1 MTDEKPIEPSAIF
14 AADGNRVP
22 DGGGPKPAETSSAVR
37 PLLPALVRAA
47 TSGPLLTT
55 SVVTASVLA
64 RTGVAAATPGGAAVW
79 VGGQGA
85 GAAIDP
91 SRGQRAVPGGLQI
104 TWTRIGIR

>member
-14 AADGNRVP
+14 AADGSRVP
-22 DGGGPKPAETSSAVR
+22 YRGGPKPAETSSAFR

-55 SVVTASVLA
+55 SVLA
-64 RTGVAAATPGGAAVW
+64 RATAAAAEAAGW
-79 VGGQGA
+79 MAWQGA
-85 GAAIDP
+85 WAAIDA

-104 TWTRIGIR
+104 TWTRIEIR

>member
-14 AADGNRVP
+14 AADGSRVP
-22 DGGGPKPAETSSAVR
+22 YRGGPKPAETSSAVR

-55 SVVTASVLA
+55 SVLA
-64 RTGVAAATPGGAAVW
+64 RTGVAAAMTAAAEAAGW
-79 VGGQGA
+79 MAWQGA
-85 GAAIDP
+85 WPAINA

-104 TWTRIGIR
+104 TWTRIQIR

>member
-14 AADGNRVP
+14 AADGSRVP
-22 DGGGPKPAETSSAVR
+22 YRGGPKPAETSSAVR

-64 RTGVAAATPGGAAVW
+64 RAGVAAATAAAAAAAGW
-79 VGGQGA
+79 MAWQGA
-85 GAAIDP
+85 WAAIDAG
-91 SRGQRAVPGGLQI
+91 RGQRAVPG
-104 TWTRIGIR
+104 

>member
-14 AADGNRVP
+14 AADGSRVP
-22 DGGGPKPAETSSAVR
+22 YRGGPKPAETSSAVR

-55 SVVTASVLA
+55 SVLTASVLA
-64 RTGVAAATPGGAAVW
+64 RTGVAAATAAEAAGW
-79 VGGQGA
+79 RAWQGA
-85 GAAIDP
+85 WAAIDA

-104 TWTRIGIR
+104 TWTRIEIR